1 MNDLGKTTQ
10 FGESMFEEMVE
21 KLKSGVEARRVLPR
35 ENDVDILEELYRKG
49 KQKQYELEK
58 NLTKSGRRIAH
69 STVTGKLK
77 RICSIGMIETS
88 EEDGFTR
95 FGITPLGLSM
105 LLYKSR
111 INFNQIL
118 TYIETNPQK
127 TLDALLLFQP
137 HLVER
142 MKNQPPWF
150 PVQLTSDLWAI
161 YLVREREDL
170 RRKTLK
176 YITGSQEE
184 LKKTG
189 LNYRLQPV
197 CTNRM
202 EVEGKDICLKQRSPC
217 VYEPLQISKCPIL
230 GKQMHEELE
239 KLEKTWAQR
248 AATD

>member
-1 MNDLGKTTQ
+1 
-10 FGESMFEEMVE
+10 MFEEMVE
-21 KLKSGVEARRVLPR
+21 KLKSGVETRRVLLK
-35 ENDVDILEELYRKG
+35 EKDVDILKELYKKG
-49 KQKQYELEK
+49 KQKQYELER
-58 NLTKSGRRIAH
+58 NLRISGRSIGH

-88 EEDGFTR
+88 EEADGFTR
-95 FGITPLGLSM
+95 FDITPLGLSM
-105 LLYKSR
+105 LLYKRR

-127 TLDALLLFQP
+127 TLEALLLFQP
-137 HLVER
+137 DLIER
-142 MKNQPPWF
+142 MKKQPPWF

-161 YLVREREDL
+161 YSVHEREDL

-176 YITGSQEE
+176 YITGSQDE

-189 LNYRLQPV
+189 LGYRLQPV
-197 CTNRM
+197 CTSRM
-202 EVEGKDICLKQRSPC
+202 EVEGKGICITQRSPC
-217 VYEPLQISKCPIL
+217 VYEPFQISKCPIL

-248 AATD
+248 AAAD